1 MNVKVLPVPAAE
13 KFKTFNTFS
22 IFDIVNAPSAC
33 LRLLEL
39 LVPQPLARYSPAVR
53 G

>member
-1 MNVKVLPVPAAE
+1 MFLVPAAE
-13 KFKTFNTFS
+13 KFNTFNTFS
-22 IFDIVNAPSAC
+22 TFGILNGPSDD

>member
-1 MNVKVLPVPAAE
+1 MFPVPAAE
-13 KFKTFNTFS
+13 KFNTFNTFNTFS
-22 IFDIVNAPSAC
+22 TFGILNGPSDD